1 MMNIGLKRMISML
14 LCLGLSGFNAAQA
27 MVSAIDPAVDRLEK
41 RLTDWENLQGSFQQ
55 KIYGDTEELIE
66 STTGTV
72 HLKKT
77 GKLRWEVTNA
87 RDKSLIVSDGK
98 HIWHYDPELQQAT
111 IDAFDPKGTSPL
123 MFLTTKTQRL
133 GKNFMVKEVSG
144 PLCNE
149 QADACFEMTPRS
161 QDDMFQWI
169 RIGFSKGALL
179 GLEFLDQL
187 GQHGWISFSKMKVN
201 KPMSDDL
208 FHFTPPKGTDMV
220 RRS

>member
-1 MMNIGLKRMISML
+1 M
-14 LCLGLSGFNAAQA
+14 
-27 MVSAIDPAVDRLEK
+27 
-41 RLTDWENLQGSFQQ
+41 
-55 KIYGDTEELIE
+55 
-66 STTGTV
+66 
-72 HLKKT
+72 
-77 GKLRWEVTNA
+77 
-87 RDKSLIVSDGK
+87 IVSDGK

-111 IDAFDPKGTSPL
+111 VDVFDPKGTSPL
-123 MFLTTKTQRL
+123 MFLTSNTQRL
-133 GKNFMVKEVSG
+133 GKNFTVKEVSG

-169 RIGFSKGALL
+169 RIGFSKDTLL

-201 KPMSDDL
+201 KPMSDSL
-208 FHFTPPKGTDMV
+208 FHFDPPKGTDVV